1 MGMQTLLRRRPGVS
15 CDEQSTP
22 WPIWLIQIW
31 QVSEWARLQKQFGS
45 TYMEHVLQLL
55 TRATGNQPDLLLA
68 LACRVQSVLSPDQ
81 HFWTCPLGP
90 NPFGLCAGG
99 NKLSSP
105 LSSQSRLMSLVVVT
119 ATLIRLRS
127 GFGSHFSPGRVVE
140 ETSHSSLT
148 GPGCCHLVLPGLW
161 AWCCSSSGLLPH
173 KRCL

>member
-1 MGMQTLLRRRPGVS
+1 
-15 CDEQSTP
+15 
-22 WPIWLIQIW
+22 
-31 QVSEWARLQKQFGS
+31 
-45 TYMEHVLQLL
+45 MEHVLQLL

-105 LSSQSRLMSLVVVT
+105 LSSQSSLMSLVVVT

-127 GFGSHFSPGRVVE
+127 GFGSHFSPGEWLRRPVTPV
-140 ETSHSSLT
+140 SQDLAAVIWFCQGY
-148 GPGCCHLVLPGLW
+148 GPGAAHLLASFPTRDVFSLSVQCC
-161 AWCCSSSGLLPH
+161 
-173 KRCL
+173 